1 MRTAGRLLDGQRREG
16 IVEGGGIFQVLD
28 GGAEVGGGEF
38 GRPFPGRS

>member
-1 MRTAGRLLDGQRREG
+1 MRAAGCFLDGQGREG

-38 GRPFPGRS
+38 RRSFPGRS